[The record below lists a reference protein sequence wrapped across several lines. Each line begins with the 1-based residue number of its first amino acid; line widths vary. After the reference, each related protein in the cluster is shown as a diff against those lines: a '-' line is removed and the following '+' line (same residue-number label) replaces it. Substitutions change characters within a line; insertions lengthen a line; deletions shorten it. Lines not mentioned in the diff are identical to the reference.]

1 CDRGQNAR
9 IEKSQAVKEAGGVG
23 MILVNVTPASV
34 DNDFHAVPTV
44 HIDAR
49 YRDDLLAYVQG
60 TPDATAA
67 LIGEN
72 VTGVET
78 PTPQVA
84 GFSS

>member
-1 CDRGQNAR
+1 MDAAKAAGKIVVCDRGQNAR

-49 YRDDLLAYVQG
+49 YRDDL
-60 TPDATAA
+60 
-67 LIGEN
+67 
-72 VTGVET
+72 
-78 PTPQVA
+78 
-84 GFSS
+84 